1 MLVFNHSKSRCK
13 KLPIILECQNLLIV
27 SKLTYF
33 TVCSQPNNF
42 PGLIIG
48 FEPRP
53 SSAPPRHVFV
63 KISIWV
69 CAQVWER
76 KKMLLTISSSQPACA
91 GLPGRAGHDRPAL
104 NHTTPHPVQFLK
116 AGPAR
121 QGGRKPGAPV
131 VREEGSGWETCWQE
145 DVLGIQISLA
155 CVLEKNSCVA
165 SWLPWLW
172 IFLPS
177 MWES

>member
-76 KKMLLTISSSQPACA
+76 KKMLLTISCSQPVQAYQA
-91 GLPGRAGHDRPAL
+91 GLGMIALPWTTQHPTLHSFSRLALHDRAGGSQERPWSEKKEADE
-104 NHTTPHPVQFLK
+104 K
-116 AGPAR
+116 PA
-121 QGGRKPGAPV
+121 GRKMCS
-131 VREEGSGWETCWQE
+131 GSRS
-145 DVLGIQISLA
+145 V
-155 CVLEKNSCVA
+155 
-165 SWLPWLW
+165 
-172 IFLPS
+172 
-177 MWES
+177 